1 MTPLYTILAGIY
13 IIGVFISIDDRRTGF
28 IHDIAG
34 PLTRSKMFKQP
45 LARKHVIHALLWPLR
60 LARELAVM
68 FLVAFTFT
76 LATLVIII
84 SPTAASYILKL
95 HAKLKE
101 KLNV

>member
-1 MTPLYTILAGIY
+1 MIVLYTMLAGVY
-13 IIGVFISIDDRRTGF
+13 IIGVFISIDDRRTGY

-34 PLTRSKMFKQP
+34 PLTHSRKFKQP
-45 LARKHVIHALLWPLR
+45 LARKHVLQALLWPLR
-60 LARELAVM
+60 LARELVIM

-95 HAKLKE
+95 HAHLKE